1 MKVRIDPE
9 ICIGCGLCETT
20 CPQVY
25 KMKDDKAVVIV
36 DVVPKTL
43 EETCKKAVDECP
55 VTAIFIVG

>member
-20 CPQVY
+20 CPEVY

-36 DVVPKTL
+36 PVVPGEV
-43 EETCKKAVDECP
+43 EETCRRAVDECP
-55 VTAIFIVG
+55 VTAIFIV

>member
-20 CPQVY
+20 CPEVY
-25 KMKDDKAVVIV
+25 KMKDDKAVVIAP
-36 DVVPKTL
+36 VVLKEA

-55 VTAIFIVG
+55 VTAIFIVE